1 MIALIRKLLKFIN
14 KEQRIF
20 SRYERSHP
28 HFFWYLGIDALL
40 STVLVFTGFLFF
52 ASDSFVGQKLTHAG
66 VVGMAPSEF
75 VDHVK
80 HEAVV
85 AYWLGPKSGYE
96 NTINH
101 EVAGIADV
109 FYWPSGTDSSDKKAF
124 LYEVKTYKSQKVW
137 DAHTHTILASVETE
151 TIMVS
156 KNLSIRIN
164 PKSMKG
170 VIATYSDRPEIV
182 AMAYPEP
189 QSLAAMIKNV
199 ESLKLVR

>member
-1 MIALIRKLLKFIN
+1 MISLIRKLATFVS
-14 KEQRIF
+14 KEQRF
-20 SRYERSHP
+20 LARYERSHP
-28 HFFWYLGIDALL
+28 HFFWYLGIDALI
-40 STVLVFTGFLFF
+40 STVLVFSGFLFF

-80 HEAVV
+80 HQAVV

-101 EVAGIADV
+101 EVSGIADV
-109 FYWPSGTDSSDKKAF
+109 FYLPAGSDASSKSQF
-124 LYEVKTYKSQKVW
+124 LYEVKTYKNQRVW
-137 DAHTHTILASVETE
+137 DAHTHPISASVETK
-151 TIMVS
+151 TMVVS

-170 VIATYSDRPEIV
+170 VIATYSNKPEIV
-182 AMAYPEP
+182 AIAYPRA
-189 QSLAAMIKNV
+189 QSLPEMVQHAR
-199 ESLKLVR
+199 SLKLIQ